1 MNNLHLWAW
10 IMDISMLGKC
20 TLLVD
25 KSKLSIGR
33 GYTTTILP
41 SILSVT
47 EINHEVVWGV
57 FYWFSWPVWD
67 YGYPPIIIN
76 MLTHY
81 CKRISP
87 PGLRTLARSKI
98 ADGIWSCFMAASDEL
113 TFYVI
118 FLGECVVSDAFYILR
133 QLNLPNNTLLN
144 KLLPE
149 GNEVVDFDVFHLSVR
164 V

>member
-10 IMDISMLGKC
+10 IMDISMWGLGKC

-57 FYWFSWPVWD
+57 FY
-67 YGYPPIIIN
+67 
-76 MLTHY
+76 
-81 CKRISP
+81 
-87 PGLRTLARSKI
+87 
-98 ADGIWSCFMAASDEL
+98 
-113 TFYVI
+113 
-118 FLGECVVSDAFYILR
+118 
-133 QLNLPNNTLLN
+133 
-144 KLLPE
+144 
-149 GNEVVDFDVFHLSVR
+149 
-164 V
+164 